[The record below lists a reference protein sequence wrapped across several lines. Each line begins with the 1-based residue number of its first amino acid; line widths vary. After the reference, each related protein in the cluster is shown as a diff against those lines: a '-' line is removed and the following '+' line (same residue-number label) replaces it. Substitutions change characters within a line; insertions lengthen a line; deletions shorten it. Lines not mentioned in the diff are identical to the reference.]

1 MRYHVPMDEFPIVAP
16 PSLVSAP
23 LIEYLARRLR
33 SEMECEVETF
43 GLRSRHVIALTLLR
57 EFGER
62 GQSELAEAMWI
73 DPTNLV
79 RLLNEL
85 EAADLIERRRSSQDR
100 RRHTVALTPA
110 GSRRL
115 AEIEQALASVEHRV
129 LAALDFNE
137 QATLYTLL
145 QRATAAAV
153 EFIERPPNS
162 NARAG
167 VCVPTPAP
175 KAQP

>member
-1 MRYHVPMDEFPIVAP
+1 MDEFPIVAP
-16 PSLVSAP
+16 SSLVSAP

-33 SEMECEVETF
+33 SEMESELETF
-43 GLRSRHVIALTLLR
+43 GLRTRHVIALTLLR

-62 GQSELAEAMWI
+62 GQTELAEALWV

-79 RLLNEL
+79 GLLNKL
-85 EAADLIERRRSSQDR
+85 ETADLIERRRSPQDR

-115 AEIEQALASVEHRV
+115 AEIELAFAKVEHRV
-129 LAALDFNE
+129 LAALDPNE

-145 QRATAAAV
+145 QRAAAATV
-153 EFIERPPNS
+153 EFTERPPTS

-167 VCVPTPAP
+167 DCVPTPAP
-175 KAQP
+175 KAQR

>member
-1 MRYHVPMDEFPIVAP
+1 MDEFPIVAP

-33 SEMECEVETF
+33 SEMELEVETF
-43 GLRSRHVIALTLLR
+43 GLRTRHMIALTLLR

-62 GQSELAEAMWI
+62 GQSELAEALWV

-79 RLLNEL
+79 GLLNEL
-85 EAADLIERRRSSQDR
+85 EAADLIERRRSPQDR

-115 AEIEQALASVEHRV
+115 AEIEVVLARVEHRV
-129 LAALDFNE
+129 LAALDSGE

-145 QRATAAAV
+145 HRAAAATA
-153 EFIERPPNS
+153 EFTERPPIP
-162 NARAG
+162 NAGAG
-167 VCVPTPAP
+167 DDCVPVPAP
-175 KAQP
+175 TAQR